1 MELLRT
7 IRLGAGVG
15 AVALALSVVPPSPGT
30 AFDGIAFETTA
41 ACPPTEVPERF
52 TDVAEPHGPAAD
64 CLAWHRI
71 AAGRT
76 PTTFDPGSPVTR
88 AQTSSLTFRLLARLE
103 GLELPDPRA
112 GAFGDVTEGPHVE
125 AIETLA
131 ALEPPVLRGFEDGR
145 FRPAAQVTRGQVA
158 TVLTLALDEV
168 AAQDPDLDP
177 LPEAASPYDDTAGSV
192 HAETIG
198 RLAGAGVVLG
208 YGDGTYRPGAPVTRG
223 ELATMLA
230 RVLGGLVEAGLADLP
245 EEDPRPDLTAA
256 TTLTEV
262 ARMSSPT
269 AGAVGPDGT
278 LYLAERAGTVHP
290 LGDDGLGAAVV
301 DISDRT
307 TTDGERGLLGL
318 AFSPAGDELYLSST
332 DLEGDTLVEAVAVE
346 GGDVVADE
354 RRTVFTLDQPRSN
367 HNGGQIAFGPDD
379 LLYLGLGD
387 GGGSGDPEGAG
398 QDLSTALGSLVRID
412 PLAARPYAVPADNP
426 FVDRDDAVDDIYA
439 YGLRNPWRFSFD
451 RATGDLWIADVGQ
464 NEREEVNWMPAGTG
478 AGANYGWNLMEGTLE
493 FAGSEPDDHVPPV
506 YEYETR
512 GPEGCAITGGY
523 VYRGDA
529 VEGLQGAYLYSDFC
543 EGLVRGL
550 VLEHGEVVEQGG
562 LGISGSRVV
571 SFAEDAEGE
580 LYLLNLDGAVQRIDP
595 A

>member
-1 MELLRT
+1 MELART
-7 IRLGAGVG
+7 LRLGAGVG
-15 AVALALSVVPPSPGT
+15 AVALVLSALPPAPGA
-30 AFDGIAFETTA
+30 AFDDIAFETAT
-41 ACPPTEVPERF
+41 ACPPGEVSERF
-52 TDVAEPHGPAAD
+52 ADVAEPHGPAAD
-64 CLAWHRI
+64 CLAWHGI
-71 AAGRT
+71 AAGTT
-76 PTTFDPGSPVTR
+76 PTTFAPGAPVTR
-88 AQTSSLTFRLLARLE
+88 AQTSSLTFRMLDRLE
-103 GLELPDPRA
+103 SLELPDRREA
-112 GAFGDVTEGPHVE
+112 AFPDVTEGPHAE

-131 ALEPPVLRGFEDGR
+131 ALEPPVIRGFDDGR
-145 FRPAAQVTRGQVA
+145 FRPGADITRGQVA

-168 AAQDPDLDP
+168 AAQHADLDP
-177 LPEAASPYDDTAGSV
+177 LPPAASPYDDTDGSV
-192 HAETIG
+192 HEETIA

-245 EEDPRPDLTAA
+245 DDPPRPDLTVA

-290 LGDDGLGAAVV
+290 LGDDGVGDAVV

-307 TTDGERGLLGL
+307 TTSGEGGLLGL
-318 AFSPAGDELYLSST
+318 AFSPDGAELYLSST
-332 DLEGDTLVEAVAVE
+332 DLDGDTLVEAVALE
-346 GGDVVADE
+346 GEDVVDDE
-354 RRTVFTLDQPRSN
+354 RRTVFTLEQPRSN
-367 HNGGQIAFGPDD
+367 HNGGQIAFGPDGM
-379 LLYLGLGD
+379 LYLGLGD
-387 GGGSGDPEGAG
+387 GGGSGDPDGAG

-412 PLAARPYAVPADNP
+412 PRSARPYAVPDDNP
-426 FVDRDDAVDDIYA
+426 FVDRDDAVDEIYA

-451 RATGDLWIADVGQ
+451 RDTGDLWIADVGQ
-464 NEREEVNWMPAGTG
+464 SEREEVNWMPAGAG
-478 AGANYGWNLMEGTLE
+478 GGANYGWNLMEGTLP

-506 YEYETR
+506 YEYETG

-523 VYRGDA
+523 VYRGGA
-529 VEGLQGAYLYSDFC
+529 IEGLQGAYLYSDFC

-562 LGISGSRVV
+562 LGVSGSRVV
-571 SFAEDAEGE
+571 SFVEDAEGE
-580 LYLLNLDGAVQRIDP
+580 LYLLNLDGPVQRLDP